1 MSERAGP
8 DAGMAGCTGKKK
20 RREEQRTALVSRG
33 EEIRPSVRGERRRN
47 LHRRWAAAKKNITQ
61 SGTVAGE
68 RMRTTETQEN
78 LAPAERIGRSGWEI
92 FLKQSARWELQLAGE
107 QNTEED
113 TVRR

>member
-1 MSERAGP
+1 
-8 DAGMAGCTGKKK
+8 
-20 RREEQRTALVSRG
+20 
-33 EEIRPSVRGERRRN
+33 
-47 LHRRWAAAKKNITQ
+47 
-61 SGTVAGE
+61 
-68 RMRTTETQEN
+68 MRTTETQEN